1 MQVAIDLEPHVQC
14 VHAVRPFTVGVFNPS
29 SRSRLT
35 FSLLNPKKST
45 YTKNET
51 HCHSSLTEWSETR
64 GLQDY
69 PLSQFTCYQDMWC
82 QLLELEANLEIE

>member
-1 MQVAIDLEPHVQC
+1 MYTQYVRSPWVFLIQVVDRDHSLPIQKKY
-14 VHAVRPFTVGVFNPS
+14 VH
-29 SRSRLT
+29 
-35 FSLLNPKKST
+35 

-69 PLSQFTCYQDMWC
+69 PLSQFTCCQDMWC